1 MLVESLLRSME
12 VGWGGRAIAVVFH
25 RGPKSWYA
33 DMVVYIDCLNTDMV
47 QKSRDVICCLD

>member
-12 VGWGGRAIAVVFH
+12 GGWGGRAIAVVFY

-33 DMVVYIDCLNTDMV
+33 DMVVYIDLLFEYGYGSKV
-47 QKSRDVICCLD
+47 